1 VLIDIYVTNI
11 FINLGSNLYKKLSA
25 TKDMRLMDF
34 DFTPMNI
41 SNINQPLIAEFML
54 EVNARMTHNMIGLEY
69 DGVNNKVI
77 LFNCHWFDIVN
88 GVKVD
93 YRHGLIEIKHTFTFQ
108 SDEPFVL
115 AF

>member
-1 VLIDIYVTNI
+1 MIITV
-11 FINLGSNLYKKLSA
+11 
-25 TKDMRLMDF
+25 
-34 DFTPMNI
+34 
-41 SNINQPLIAEFML
+41 L
-54 EVNARMTHNMIGLEY
+54 EVIGLEY

-88 GVKVD
+88 GVNVD

>member
-1 VLIDIYVTNI
+1 
-11 FINLGSNLYKKLSA
+11 
-25 TKDMRLMDF
+25 MDF
-34 DFTPMNI
+34 DFTLMNI

-54 EVNARMTHNMIGLEY
+54 EVNARMTHNMIITVLEVIGLEY